1 MKKDIPQL
9 KVTDIAVAMLP
20 AEDDSFWDV
29 FLINLKD
36 ETILNVLISSRGFG
50 LRDGQKVST
59 TQLRYHYE
67 AIGGL
72 NATKIEPVDKEL
84 FFLSHEYWVSFQYG
98 GDMYDRKYTFVPG
111 SLSEEN
117 FVQLPVIEKKG
128 VLIL

>member
-29 FLINLKD
+29 FLLNLKD
-36 ETILNVLISSRGFG
+36 ESILNVLVSSRGFG
-50 LRDGQKVST
+50 LKDGEKVST
-59 TQLRYHYE
+59 TQLRYYYE
-67 AIGGL
+67 AIEAL

-84 FFLSHEYWVSFQYG
+84 FFLSHEYWVSFQYN

-117 FVQLPVIEKKG
+117 FVQLPIIEKKG